1 MEQVKWA
8 RKHEFYETANSST
21 FSETEVQVS
30 APEADMLVMAFQ
42 ETDLSP
48 EAFFYFTGTTREDA
62 WTTAI
67 FAALGERAERYE
79 KVILLVIIAKACS

>member
-1 MEQVKWA
+1 
-8 RKHEFYETANSST
+8 
-21 FSETEVQVS
+21 
-30 APEADMLVMAFQ
+30 MLVMAFQ

-48 EAFFYFTGTTREDA
+48 EAFFYITGTAREDT

-79 KVILLVIIAKACS
+79 KVNHSVIMAEACR

>member
-1 MEQVKWA
+1 MP
-8 RKHEFYETANSST
+8 EFYKRANSSI
-21 FSETEVQVS
+21 FAETEAQVS

-48 EAFFYFTGTTREDA
+48 EAFLYISGTTREDA

-67 FAALGERAERYE
+67 FAALGERGERYE
-79 KVILLVIIAKACS
+79 KVNFLVFIAN